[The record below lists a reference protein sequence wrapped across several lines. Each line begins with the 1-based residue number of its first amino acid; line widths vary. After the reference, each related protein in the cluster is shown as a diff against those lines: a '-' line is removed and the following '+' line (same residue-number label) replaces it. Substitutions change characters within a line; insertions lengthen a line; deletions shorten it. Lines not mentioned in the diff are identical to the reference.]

1 MKKQQLNQ
9 VHFLLKKFFSHREAL
24 LNSISSVTEP
34 IFRSS
39 NILVTSKL
47 PNLENIPSEENEET
61 STDFRKIFGCK
72 KDVSTL
78 TKLIKLIKSIFVLV
92 SYLCFQKLFNIYGT
106 TDWNSTL
113 GSVTAPFKLVPT
125 ADETTIT
132 LIS

>member
-24 LNSISSVTEP
+24 LDSTSSVTEP

-39 NILVTSKL
+39 NILVASKL

-78 TKLIKLIKSIFVLV
+78 TKLI
-92 SYLCFQKLFNIYGT
+92 N
-106 TDWNSTL
+106 
-113 GSVTAPFKLVPT
+113 
-125 ADETTIT
+125 
-132 LIS
+132 